1 VHPEIQSVLQ
11 VGTSYKEIWKIAL
24 PIILGNLVQSILT
37 ITNTAFLGRVG
48 EITLGASAIG
58 GVFYFLVNTIAMGL
72 AIGPQIIIARRT
84 GEGNYLQIGKV
95 FSQSVYIMLPLSVFL
110 FLVLR
115 LLAPLFFSSVLQSD
129 AIVNEA
135 DRYLSIMSFAVF
147 FSVLNT
153 NYRALFIGLAKTR
166 ILTYSIIIMVGV
178 NIFFDYSLIF
188 GKFGFPEM
196 GIQGAALSSIIAEGS
211 AFIYFGIYTRF
222 FLDIK
227 KYNLF
232 RFGKWSNTET
242 RNILQLS
249 YPSIF
254 QYLISIGS
262 WFMFFVIIEQTGE
275 LPIAIS
281 NIVRSIMMLIMMPI
295 WGLATTGNTMVSNII
310 GQEKKEEVLV
320 LIRRIINLGF
330 IITIIYLPVI
340 LFIPEWVIRIYT
352 NDAKLIAGAI
362 KPLYVVYV
370 ASVFCVPGAIS
381 LFSLSGTG
389 DTKTSFLIEVATT
402 STYLVYAV
410 LVALVFKLS
419 LEVVWGAETLYWI
432 MITILAYLRIK
443 SGKWKKIKV

>member
-1 VHPEIQSVLQ
+1 LQ

-58 GVFYFLVNTIAMGL
+58 GVFYFLVVTVAMGL

-84 GEGNYLQIGKV
+84 GEGNYQEIGKV
-95 FSQSVYIMLPLSVFL
+95 FSQAVYILLPLG
-110 FLVLR
+110 LVLFFVIR
-115 LLAPLFFSSVLQSD
+115 MLSPLFFRLVLNSD
-129 AIVNEA
+129 AILHEA
-135 DRYLSIMSFAVF
+135 DQYLAIMAFAIF
-147 FSVLNT
+147 FSVLNI
-153 NYRALFIGLAKTR
+153 NYRALYIGLAKTKV
-166 ILTYSIIIMVGV
+166 LTYSIIIMVIV

-196 GIQGAALSSIIAEGS
+196 GIRGAAVSSIIAEGC
-211 AFIYFGIYTRF
+211 AFIFFTIHARF
-222 FLDIK
+222 FIDNK
-227 KYNLF
+227 KLRLF
-232 RFGKWSNTET
+232 NFVKWSNTET
-242 RNILQLS
+242 KNILQLS

-262 WFMFFVIIEQTGE
+262 WFLFFVIIEQTGE

-295 WGLATTGNTMVSNII
+295 WGLATAANTMVSNIL
-310 GQEKKEEVLV
+310 GQEKQEEVLK
-320 LIRRIINLGF
+320 LLKRIINLGF
-330 IITIIYLPVI
+330 LITIVYLPLI
-340 LFIPEWVIRIYT
+340 IFKPEWIIRIYT
-352 NDAKLIAGAI
+352 NDVKLIAGSI

-370 ASVFCVPGAIS
+370 ASFFCVPGAIS

-389 DTKTSFLIEVATT
+389 DTKTSFLIEVVTT
-402 STYLVYAV
+402 STYLIYAV
-410 LVALVFKLS
+410 LVALVFKMA
-419 LEVVWGAETLYWI
+419 LEFVWGAEAVYWI
-432 MITILAYLRIK
+432 MITILAYFRLK

>member
-1 VHPEIQSVLQ
+1 MQ

-58 GVFYFLVNTIAMGL
+58 GVFYFLVITVAMGL

-84 GEGNYLQIGKV
+84 GEGNYQEIGKV
-95 FSQSVYIMLPLSVFL
+95 FSQAVYILLPLA
-110 FLVLR
+110 LVLFFVLR
-115 LLAPLFFSSVLQSD
+115 ILSPIFFSHVLSSEP
-129 AIVNEA
+129 ICHEA
-135 DRYLSIMSFAVF
+135 NHYLAIMSFVIF
-147 FSVLNT
+147 FSVLNI
-153 NYRALFIGLAKTR
+153 NYRALYIGLAKTKV
-166 ILTYSIIIMVGV
+166 LTYSIIIMVIA

-188 GKFGFPEM
+188 GKFGFPRM
-196 GIQGAALSSIIAEGS
+196 GIRGAAVSSIIAEGC
-211 AFIYFGIYTRF
+211 AFIFFTIHARF
-222 FLDIK
+222 FIDNK
-227 KYNLF
+227 KLRLF
-232 RFGKWSNTET
+232 NFVKWSNTET
-242 RNILQLS
+242 KNILQLS

-262 WFMFFVIIEQTGE
+262 WFIFFVIIEQTGE

-295 WGLATTGNTMVSNII
+295 WGLATTGNTMVSNIL
-310 GQEKKEEVLV
+310 GQEKQEEVLI

-330 IITIIYLPVI
+330 MITIVFLPI
-340 LFIPEWVIRIYT
+340 IIFKPEWIIRIYT
-352 NDAKLIAGAI
+352 NDVNLIAGCI

-370 ASVFCVPGAIS
+370 ASIFCVPGAIS

-389 DTKTSFLIEVATT
+389 DTKTSFLIEVVTT
-402 STYLVYAV
+402 STYLVYAI
-410 LVALVFKLS
+410 LVALVFKMA
-419 LEVVWGAETLYWI
+419 LEFIWGAEALYWI
-432 MITILAYLRIK
+432 MITILAYFRLK